1 MAMATTKTS
10 HEHHHHHH
18 QVIKDIGLMNK
29 LTNVWLSVIVL
40 AFGVSEIK
48 YYSHQYDIL
57 SHLISVPNYS
67 VLDAGSQYFN
77 GETLLPRFSFSFAPT
92 DMDGTTWKHLESHG
106 DVELLYRTIVPTP
119 ALHAHRAVVEAD
131 IPIEAL
137 LHVFRDTPHM
147 VSNTKS
153 WNLYLYPYD
162 ICPKALDSC
171 LHITHLVHCRLRGQR
186 I

>member
-1 MAMATTKTS
+1 MTMTTTKTS
-10 HEHHHHHH
+10 HEHHHRH
-18 QVIKDIGLMNK
+18 QHAPIIKDIGLMNK

-57 SHLISVPNYS
+57 SHLISVPTNYS

-137 LHVFRDTPHM
+137 LHVFRDTPNM
-147 VSNTKS
+147 VRLNAKS
-153 WNLYLYPYD
+153 LGLYLF
-162 ICPKALDSC
+162 I
-171 LHITHLVHCRLRGQR
+171 
-186 I
+186 